1 MSYTFK
7 NMLVVRRSSLH
18 PATEALRKV
27 NMWFNQ
33 KRFQC
38 ESPNDLIVVIY
49 SDAVGL
55 PDRLTDLT
63 CKDFAEKGVFEGVCH
78 AIFERDAV
86 KITKL
91 DLKNTQTANTYLPA
105 LKHVILDQLCKNL
118 SESYSIHWDPS
129 ILNDFT
135 LLRHARNAGMV
146 GDNEERVYHV
156 TNSELKTTPAI
167 PLDAPTN
174 ALLTDSG
181 SLYGPRAPLA
191 APPAQEAQ
199 SKAHPSSAQRSVPPV
214 CTQYKRV
221 DPPSSVFSFGNGTPT
236 DFKFNTTAPNP
247 FGFPS
252 SSASHVMRRVPPPP
266 TSPKLQFGDGKTKK
280 WF

>member
-18 PATEALRKV
+18 PTAEALRKV
-27 NMWFNQ
+27 NMWFDQ

-38 ESPNDLIVVIY
+38 ESPDDLVIVIY

-63 CKDFAEKGVFEGVCH
+63 CKDFAEKGVFEGICH
-78 AIFERDAV
+78 AIFEKNAV

-91 DLKNTQTANTYLPA
+91 DLKNPKNANIYLPA

-118 SESYSIHWDPS
+118 SGSYSIHWESS
-129 ILNDFT
+129 ILSDFV
-135 LLRHARNAGMV
+135 LLRHTRNARMV
-146 GDNEERVYHV
+146 GDNEDRVYNV
-156 TNSELKTTPAI
+156 THDELKTTPAI
-167 PLDAPTN
+167 PLDAPTS
-174 ALLTDSG
+174 ALLTDGG
-181 SLYGPRAPLA
+181 SLFGPRAPLVTS
-191 APPAQEAQ
+191 PGQETKPEA
-199 SKAHPSSAQRSVPPV
+199 SPPV
-214 CTQYKRV
+214 THAPVLPAYAQYKRA
-221 DPPSSVFSFGNGTPT
+221 DPPSSAFKFGNGTQA
-236 DFKFNTTAPNP
+236 DFKFNAPALHS

-252 SSASHVMRRVPPPP
+252 STSA
-266 TSPKLQFGDGKTKK
+266 KIEFGDGKTKK